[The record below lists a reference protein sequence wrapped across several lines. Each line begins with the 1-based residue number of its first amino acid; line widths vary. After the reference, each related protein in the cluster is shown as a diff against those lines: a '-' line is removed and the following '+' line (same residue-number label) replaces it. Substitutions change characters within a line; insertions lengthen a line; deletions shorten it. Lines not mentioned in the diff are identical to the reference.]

1 MNPSWYDL
9 LDVDPTASADE
20 IRVAWRAAVADL
32 DPTDRKFRVFN
43 QAAEVLLDPER
54 RASYDAEVAQA
65 AAGEDGVDRQEPD
78 EAGEPDV
85 PASVEPAYVGPVS
98 EEGGREPWTVP
109 GWLLIAVA
117 FLLAVSLG
125 IIGVSLTKPSDS
137 NLAADTTAA
146 QTAAERAIVPILS
159 YDAEHL
165 DQSASQAEQFM
176 TDNEKGVYE
185 KLFAVIRENAPR
197 TGTVAQ
203 AKYVTSGIVRTGDG
217 RVDVLVFVDQ
227 STRNKQQTK
236 PVIYKDQVTVSMEK
250 VGNDWLVDD
259 LKTSLANG

>member
-9 LDVDPTASADE
+9 LDVDPTASADD
-20 IRVAWRAAVADL
+20 IRVAWRSAVADL

-43 QAAEVLLDPER
+43 QAAEVLLDPDR
-54 RASYDAEVAQA
+54 RAAYDAELAQGA
-65 AAGEDGVDRQEPD
+65 ADETEAQDDPE
-78 EAGEPDV
+78 EAGGAPDV
-85 PASVEPAYVGPVS
+85 PATVEPAYAGPVIEDGS
-98 EEGGREPWTVP
+98 RGPWAVP

-125 IIGVSLTKPSDS
+125 VIGVSLTKPSDS
-137 NLAADTTAA
+137 SLAADTTAA

-159 YDAEHL
+159 YDAQHL

-176 TDNEKGVYE
+176 TNNEKGVYE

-203 AKYVTSGIVRTGDG
+203 ANYVTSGIVRTGDG

-259 LKTSLANG
+259 LKTSLAGG